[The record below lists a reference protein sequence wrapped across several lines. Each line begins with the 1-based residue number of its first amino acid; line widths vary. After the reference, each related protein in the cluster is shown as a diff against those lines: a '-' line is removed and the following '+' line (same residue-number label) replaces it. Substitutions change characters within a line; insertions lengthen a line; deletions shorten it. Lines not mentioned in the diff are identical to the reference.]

1 MQVYTPYCRR
11 AAVLILPLLLFAA
24 PACADQ
30 ADAFNFSVGGTRSHD
45 DNVFRLSST
54 TNAQAVIGSSERGDT
69 INSQFVSGSF
79 NKLVGR
85 QQLSVDLNLTDT
97 RYDRFTFLDYKGGS
111 AKGAFNWRLT
121 DIVSGSIG
129 KTRTRNLYGF
139 GDFRSPV
146 QNIVTTDSEYANLDL
161 WLDPDWH
168 LEGSLRRNTAKN
180 GSALNRSS
188 DSTTDIVTT
197 GVRYTPRSG
206 SSVLLRAITTEGK
219 YPNLV
224 FVSGSQTDN
233 SYSQKDIGFDFS
245 WLATGQ
251 SRFTGTLNQTSRE
264 HRNVKERDFTGVTG
278 GAGWEWMPTGAT
290 SMLLRWR
297 RDLGGIGG
305 DPLASYIVTDVTT
318 LRLNWTPTAKLM
330 VSAVY
335 EQRDRNYA
343 GDPVAILD
351 RLEKRRD
358 RQEMLNLGV
367 SYQLDSSLLLSANL
381 VRDQRQSNYAGMP
394 YLATTRSL
402 TAQFSF

>member
-1 MQVYTPYCRR
+1 MPVITPYCRR
-11 AAVLILPLLLFAA
+11 AAVLILPLLLSVA

-30 ADAFNFSVGGTRSHD
+30 ADAFNFTVGGTRSRD
-45 DNVFRLSST
+45 DNIFRLSAN
-54 TNAQAVIGSSERGDT
+54 TNTQAVIGGSERGDT
-69 INSQFVSGSF
+69 ISSQFVSGSF
-79 NKLVGR
+79 NKQVGR

-121 DIVSGSIG
+121 DILSGAIG
-129 KTRTRNLYGF
+129 KTRTRSLYGF

-146 QNIVTTDSEYANLDL
+146 QNIVTSDSEYANLDL
-161 WLDPDWH
+161 WIDPDWH
-168 LEGSLRRNTAKN
+168 LEGGLRRNTAKN

-188 DSTTDIVTT
+188 DSVTDIVTA
-197 GVRYTPRSG
+197 GVRYTPSSG
-206 SSVLLRAITTEGK
+206 STVLLRAITTEGK

-233 SYSQKDIGFDFS
+233 SYSQKDVGFDLS
-245 WLATGQ
+245 WLASGQ
-251 SRFTGTLNQTSRE
+251 SRFTATLNQTSRE

-278 GAGWEWMPTGAT
+278 GAGWEWVPSGAT
-290 SMLLRWR
+290 SMQLRWR

-305 DPLASYIVTDVTT
+305 DPLASYIVTDVAT
-318 LRLNWTPTAKLM
+318 LRLTWTPTAKLM

-335 EQRDRNYA
+335 EQRNRNYA

-351 RLEKRRD
+351 KLEKRRD
-358 RQEMLNLGV
+358 RQEMLNLGL
-367 SYQLDSSLLLSANL
+367 SYQLDSSVLLSANL

-402 TAQFSF
+402 SAQFSF